1 MHLGHIDGSFVP
13 HNLTSTQEN
22 TVPLLQFQMAPRVK
36 ILMSSGSKATKRNPH
51 ILSFTLKNPSRR
63 TPSGS
68 REGPLR
74 RKITVYRAFCVSL
87 ETLIKISLNKKA
99 LRKKRPSKFPK
110 SGPLWKQTSISEP
123 YLTYFTGSRVKGPSL
138 QVPFMESPAE
148 RYPVPT
154 ALLHSSFK
162 VPGV

>member
-99 LRKKRPSKFPK
+99 LRKKRPSMFPK
-110 SGPLWKQTSISEP
+110 SKAPTEANAHFRVLLNISFGVSSKGGLSQSSLHGIPRREM
-123 YLTYFTGSRVKGPSL
+123 SRS
-138 QVPFMESPAE
+138 
-148 RYPVPT
+148 
-154 ALLHSSFK
+154 
-162 VPGV
+162 